1 MHGAA
6 LSNITSAIMV
16 RIYMFIHFAVQY
28 GIREEVDTGTLN
40 VVYVCPL

>member
-16 RIYMFIHFAVQY
+16 RIYMFIQIAVQY
-28 GIREEVDTGTLN
+28 GIREEDDTGTLT
-40 VVYVCPL
+40 VVYGCPL